1 MLAGLDSGVES
12 LTAHVCIGRR
22 TDGRGNCFHYLVDQL
37 SSDMNYA

>member
-22 TDGRGNCFHYLVDQL
+22 HGDRGDCFHYLWISCIEYGL
-37 SSDMNYA
+37 